1 MWLYTTSG
9 KPVEDTFSNSTD
21 HRTDY
26 TVLSLNQRVKELL
39 ETAFPYPVWL
49 RGEISGNPRVTGRGH
64 MYFQLV
70 DPSVEGGFPEAS
82 IDCALFAGSKAQVVR
97 DLAREGI
104 SFNPVE
110 GMSVRVLGRVDLW
123 ARGGRYQ
130 FNVIKVDPA
139 WTTGKRALALR
150 KLLDRLRREGLL
162 EKNPS
167 LELSSLPL
175 RVGLVTSRDSA
186 AAKDFLKTLDESD
199 LPFEVFASWASMQG
213 RDAADTVRASLRA
226 LATIDPPL
234 DVVVLTRGGGSQA
247 DLDWLND
254 ELIGTAVAACPRPV
268 VSAIG
273 HEIDSTLPDYAAHTC
288 AKTPTHAASLLVD
301 HVGGFLTDVE
311 SLASL
316 LQSICLPRLA
326 GASSSLKATAE
337 RLRELTEIGI
347 RTDLAGLDGLLHRL
361 GDSVAGEIR
370 GMEKRVDTEVERL
383 AYLVPA
389 GRMDMER
396 QRLHSLGER
405 LESALRQRISEQ
417 RLLTERLESEV
428 RRRSPEDMLALGWSV
443 VRRSDGTLV
452 RSVSGIGE
460 GDRLDVTVSDG
471 SVSTRVEN
479 VSEEKAGEVE

>member
-1 MWLYTTSG
+1 M
-9 KPVEDTFSNSTD
+9 EDTFSNSTD
-21 HRTDY
+21 RRTDY

-49 RGEISGNPRVTGRGH
+49 RGEISRKPRVTGRGH
-64 MYFQLV
+64 MFFQLV
-70 DPSVEGGFPEAS
+70 DPAVNGGSPEAS

-97 DLAREGI
+97 DFAREGI

-123 ARGGRYQ
+123 PRGGRYQ

-139 WTTGKRALALR
+139 WTSGKRALALR
-150 KLLDRLRREGLL
+150 KLLNRLRREGLL
-162 EKNPS
+162 EKNSS

-186 AAKDFLKTLDESD
+186 AARDFLKTLDESD

-213 RDAADTVRASLRA
+213 RDATDTVRASLRA
-226 LATIDPPL
+226 LAAIDPPL

-254 ELIGTAVAACPRPV
+254 ELIGRAVADCPRPV

-273 HEIDSTLPDYAAHTC
+273 HEIDSTLPDYAAHTR

-301 HVGGFLTDVE
+301 RVGGFLTDVE

-316 LQSICLPRLA
+316 LQSICLPRLV
-326 GASSSLKATAE
+326 GASSSLKAAAE
-337 RLRELTEIGI
+337 RLRELTEIRI
-347 RTDLAGLDGLLHRL
+347 RSDLAGLDALLQRL
-361 GDSVAGEIR
+361 GDSVAGAIREI
-370 GMEKRVDTEVERL
+370 EKRVNTEVERL

-389 GRMDMER
+389 GRMEMER
-396 QRLHSLGER
+396 QTLRSLGER
-405 LESALRQRISEQ
+405 LESAIRQRISEQ

-428 RRRSPEDMLALGWSV
+428 RRRSPEDMLALGWSM
-443 VRRSDGTLV
+443 VRRPDGTLV
-452 RSVSGIGE
+452 RSVGGIGE
-460 GDRLDVTVSDG
+460 GDRLEVTVSDG
-471 SVSTRVEN
+471 SVSTRVEE
-479 VSEEKAGEVE
+479 VSEDKKAGEVE